1 MKLFIIIFLFINL
14 LYNSHAGE
22 INWTLSGTDS
32 FSTVKI
38 KENHFVMKYEMAA
51 GQFETDTSLF
61 GFMTCFGTVEMKN
74 DKMSQTIFCTIT
86 DSYGHKGYTKSVP
99 ATKKKLS
106 GNMLGDR
113 VGSSIGSWEFIGGE
127 GPFIE
132 LIGTTMTG
140 AYFQMGNNDSGL
152 GNFVWKGKADGLSD
166 SVISRINN
174 YTKKE

>member
-1 MKLFIIIFLFINL
+1 MKLFIIILLFLNL
-14 LYNSHAGE
+14 LYNSNAGE

-38 KENHFVMKYEMAA
+38 KENHFVMKYENA

-61 GFMTCFGTVEMKN
+61 GFMTCFGTAEMNN

-86 DSYGHKGYTKSVP
+86 DSYGNKGYTKSVP
-99 ATKKKLS
+99 AAKKKIT

-113 VGSSIGSWEFIGGE
+113 VGSSIGSWEFIGGQ

-140 AYFQMGNNDSGL
+140 AYFQMGNNDSGQ
-152 GNFVWKGKADGLSD
+152 GNYIWKGKAEGLSD

-174 YTKKE
+174 YTKKD